1 MQIQVNTDDNIRGRE
16 DVVRLVET
24 EITNVIGRFS
34 DQITRI
40 EVHLSDANANKGGA
54 SDKRCMIEAR
64 LAGRKPEAVS
74 YEGDTLKTAL
84 GGAIRKMKRLLE
96 STLGRLDDR
105 KGGASIRSMG
115 EE

>member
-1 MQIQVNTDDNIRGRE
+1 MQIQVNTDDNIQGRE
-16 DVVRLVET
+16 DIVRSVET
-24 EITNVIGRFS
+24 EITNAIGRFS

-40 EVHLSDANANKGGA
+40 EVHLSDANAGKAGTN
-54 SDKRCMIEAR
+54 DKRCLIEAR

-74 YEGDTLKTAL
+74 DEGDTLKAAL
-84 GGAIRKMKRLLE
+84 GGATKKLKRFLE

-105 KGGASIRSMG
+105 KGGASIRSMA